1 MDIWKKNNNS
11 FANGE
16 EKIGF
21 VIKQKNNSKSPVR
34 ILAFHLV
41 FLSYSSWLKN
51 PCSSIKS
58 STDISTYVHNSI
70 RCSKVEIQGI
80 S

>member
-21 VIKQKNNSKSPVR
+21 VIKQKNNT
-34 ILAFHLV
+34 
-41 FLSYSSWLKN
+41 N
-51 PCSSIKS
+51 
-58 STDISTYVHNSI
+58 
-70 RCSKVEIQGI
+70 
-80 S
+80 